1 MEELDLTQI
10 LSPDEMNDFFSSP
23 SENEPQNQ
31 QETQKE
37 KEKPEETT
45 EVPSSEEELFEEP
58 ESVGSGNKNDK
69 EKEDTTSDN
78 GGSSPNNSSVY
89 SSIASAF
96 KEDGI
101 FPDLD
106 DETIASIKDAESF
119 AEAVNKQL
127 KAQLDERQ
135 RRIDAALNAGIEP
148 DKIRQCE
155 GTLQYLD
162 GIKEAN
168 ISDESEK
175 GEALRKQLIYNDF
188 INRGYSKERAS
199 REVKKSFD
207 GGTDIEDAKEA
218 LKSNREY
225 FQSYYDSLIQQAEEE
240 ERKYEK
246 QRKEEAE
253 QLKKAMLEEDTVYGE
268 LSIDKA
274 TRQKAYDAISKPVWK
289 DPETG
294 ELYTAVQKYEK
305 EHHSD
310 FMKNLGLLYTL
321 TDGFKNLDLLVK
333 GKVKKEMK
341 KGLRELEHTINNT
354 VRTSDG
360 NLRFAN
366 NNGADS
372 EDYLG
377 KGLKLD
383 I

>member
-37 KEKPEETT
+37 KPEETT

-69 EKEDTTSDN
+69 EKEDTASDN

-175 GEALRKQLIYNDF
+175 GEALRRQLIYNDF

-253 QLKKAMLEEDTVYGE
+253 SLKKAMLEEDTVYGE

-321 TDGFKNLDLLVK
+321 TDGFKSLDLLVK

>member
-37 KEKPEETT
+37 KPEETT

-69 EKEDTTSDN
+69 EKEDTASDN

-168 ISDESEK
+168 LSDESEK
-175 GEALRKQLIYNDF
+175 GEALRRQLIYNDF

-253 QLKKAMLEEDTVYGE
+253 SLKKAMLEEDTVYGE

-321 TDGFKNLDLLVK
+321 TDGFKSLNLLVK